1 MKKIISD
8 IYHKFLRYKFL
19 DNYVSVDY
27 EAFFNI
33 ENSKTEKYRLKLFD
47 KFNLKSVK
55 TILDYGCGYGINL
68 KVLKDINPK
77 FILNGMDISKNDLR
91 MLEIINNNLL
101 KNHINILDHEN
112 LKNLK
117 GKFDLVFT
125 DAVLIYVNQRV
136 IKEQIK
142 NLINSSKK
150 YLLFHE
156 LTYEFNKSKISHLN
170 IHDYRSLIKSIDPK
184 LKISLYKSLKQ
195 GTPWSSHGT
204 IILILKK

>member
-1 MKKIISD
+1 
-8 IYHKFLRYKFL
+8 
-19 DNYVSVDY
+19 
-27 EAFFNI
+27 
-33 ENSKTEKYRLKLFD
+33 
-47 KFNLKSVK
+47 
-55 TILDYGCGYGINL
+55 
-68 KVLKDINPK
+68 
-77 FILNGMDISKNDLR
+77 MDISKNDLR

-170 IHDYRSLIKSIDPK
+170 IHDFRSLIKSIDPK